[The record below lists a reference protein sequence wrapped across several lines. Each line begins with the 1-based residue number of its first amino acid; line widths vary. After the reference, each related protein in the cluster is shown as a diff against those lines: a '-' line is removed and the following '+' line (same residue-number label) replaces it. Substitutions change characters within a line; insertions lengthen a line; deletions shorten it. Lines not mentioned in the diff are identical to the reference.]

1 MSGKAYF
8 VISGELY
15 LEKLRADFKDM
26 DFDGDGTVTRTD
38 LRQKA
43 KELNYIL
50 VPNIASAKCSHSFF
64 VPRVDLP
71 SIISGIFFSMQK
83 LNLTHGHDRS
93 IYILRN
99 A

>member
-50 VPNIASAKCSHSFF
+50 SEEE
-64 VPRVDLP
+64 LEG
-71 SIISGIFFSMQK
+71 IIESMDTDGDGK
-83 LNLTHGHDRS
+83 ISLEEFMAAVVKNCGS
-93 IYILRN
+93 
-99 A
+99 